1 MAINAQSYLSA
12 SNAYVNAAKG
22 KVGSETVEG
31 DKLHQDGFADLVKG
45 AIKEAVKIGERGENL
60 TIAGIND
67 RADVNQ
73 VVTAMADAEL
83 TLQTVMTVRDKVL
96 ESYKEILRMPI

>member
-1 MAINAQSYLSA
+1 MAINAQSYISA
-12 SNAYVNAAKG
+12 SNAYANAAKG
-22 KVGSETVEG
+22 KVGSEAAED

-45 AIKEAVKIGERGENL
+45 AIKEAVKIGERGESL
-60 TIAGIND
+60 SIAGIND

-83 TLQTVMTVRDKVL
+83 TLQTVMTIRDKVL
-96 ESYKEILRMPI
+96 ESYKEILRMPM